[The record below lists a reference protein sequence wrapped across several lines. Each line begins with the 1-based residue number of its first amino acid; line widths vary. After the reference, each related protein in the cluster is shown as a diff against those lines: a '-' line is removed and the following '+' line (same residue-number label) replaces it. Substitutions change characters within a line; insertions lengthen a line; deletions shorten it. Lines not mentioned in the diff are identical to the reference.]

1 MIVTLKS
8 HTMTALIDSI
18 GAQLIS
24 LKSRSGTEYIW
35 QRDPAHWKSCS
46 PLLFPTVG
54 NCRDGK
60 YTLNGKTYTIPK
72 HGFCRNADFAVSVLS
87 EQEASF
93 TLTDSPET
101 RANYPFA
108 FQLKL
113 TYTLS
118 EDGIQIHYAVTNPDT
133 KPMYYQLGAHPG
145 FNCPLQS
152 VERFEDYVL
161 EFEQEETA
169 GYHSYDLNRMEFN
182 MNSYTPILDHAA
194 VIPLTHELFAND
206 AIFFTDLRS
215 KKVALKNPAT
225 GYGVEISYPDFATV
239 AFWTAAATKAPFL
252 CVEPW
257 NGSAIRSDEDDNFL
271 NRHFLQKLE
280 GGESKGYRVEI
291 KKISQQ
297 L

>member
-1 MIVTLKS
+1 
-8 HTMTALIDSI
+8 
-18 GAQLIS
+18 
-24 LKSRSGTEYIW
+24 
-35 QRDPAHWKSCS
+35 
-46 PLLFPTVG
+46 
-54 NCRDGK
+54 
-60 YTLNGKTYTIPK
+60 
-72 HGFCRNADFAVSVLS
+72 
-87 EQEASF
+87 
-93 TLTDSPET
+93 
-101 RANYPFA
+101 
-108 FQLKL
+108 
-113 TYTLS
+113 
-118 EDGIQIHYAVTNPDT
+118 
-133 KPMYYQLGAHPG
+133 MYYQLGAHPG

-206 AIFFTDLRS
+206 AIFFTD
-215 KKVALKNPAT
+215 PAFQKSGT
-225 GYGVEISYPDFATV
+225 EKSSHRIRRGSFLPGFAIGC
-239 AFWTAAATKAPFL
+239 FWTAAATKAPFL

>member
-24 LKSRSGTEYIW
+24 LKSGSGTEYIW

-161 EFEQEETA
+161 EFEQ
-169 GYHSYDLNRMEFN
+169 
-182 MNSYTPILDHAA
+182 
-194 VIPLTHELFAND
+194 
-206 AIFFTDLRS
+206 
-215 KKVALKNPAT
+215 
-225 GYGVEISYPDFATV
+225 
-239 AFWTAAATKAPFL
+239 
-252 CVEPW
+252 
-257 NGSAIRSDEDDNFL
+257 
-271 NRHFLQKLE
+271 
-280 GGESKGYRVEI
+280 
-291 KKISQQ
+291 
-297 L
+297 

>member
-1 MIVTLKS
+1 
-8 HTMTALIDSI
+8 
-18 GAQLIS
+18 
-24 LKSRSGTEYIW
+24 
-35 QRDPAHWKSCS
+35 
-46 PLLFPTVG
+46 
-54 NCRDGK
+54 
-60 YTLNGKTYTIPK
+60 
-72 HGFCRNADFAVSVLS
+72 
-87 EQEASF
+87 
-93 TLTDSPET
+93 
-101 RANYPFA
+101 
-108 FQLKL
+108 
-113 TYTLS
+113 
-118 EDGIQIHYAVTNPDT
+118 
-133 KPMYYQLGAHPG
+133 MYYQLGAHPG

-169 GYHSYDLNRMEFN
+169 GYHSYDLNCMEFN

-215 KKVALKNPAT
+215 KKVTLKNPAT
-225 GYGVEISYPDFATV
+225 GYGVEVSYPDFATV